1 MSKLSLLGGSPT
13 KTTDFPTWPVYDQRE
28 EEALRTVLESR
39 NWWREPGDRTLTF
52 EQEFA
57 TFQGAEHGIAVTNGT
72 HALEVVLAALGIG
85 TGDEVIVP
93 DSTFVATASCVLFA
107 GALPVLVDIDPQTYC
122 IDLALTEAA
131 ITPRTKAIIAVHM
144 GGHPADLDG
153 LVALCEKRG
162 ILLVEDCAHAHASE
176 WRGKRVGNFGIAGT
190 FSFQQSKLM
199 TAGEGGVIIC
209 NDNEF
214 ERKARSAHDC
224 GRLPGEWFYS
234 HFAYGSNYRLSEWQ
248 GAILSA
254 QLTRLD
260 EQTSRRHTNAGVLD
274 ELLAEI
280 DGITPQALSSH
291 CGRNS
296 HYAYIFHYDAGSFSG
311 VPLPRF
317 VEAMIAEG
325 IPNQA
330 AYPPIH
336 ALDMFQNEAYRQRL
350 SGDQAVEPHP
360 FLKAPYPQSER
371 AAWETYW
378 LPQTALLGSEEDMRE
393 VAAVVRKVQQHAR
406 DLL

>member
-1 MSKLSLLGGSPT
+1 MSQLALLGGSPT
-13 KTTDFPTWPVYDQRE
+13 KTTAFPSWPVYDERE
-28 EEALRTVLESR
+28 EKALRDVLESR
-39 NWWREPGDRTLTF
+39 KWWREPGDRTLTF
-52 EQEFA
+52 EREFA
-57 TFQGAEHGIAVTNGT
+57 AFQGASHGIAVTNGT

-107 GALPVLVDIDPQTYC
+107 GALPVLVDIDPQTC
-122 IDLALTEAA
+122 SIDVALAEAA
-131 ITPRTKAIIAVHM
+131 ITSRTKAIIAVHM
-144 GGHPADLDG
+144 GGHPADLD
-153 LVALCEKRG
+153 ALTSLCQKRG
-162 ILLVEDCAHAHASE
+162 IHLVEDCAHAHASE

-199 TAGEGGVIIC
+199 TAGEGGAIVC
-209 NDNEF
+209 NDGAF
-214 ERKARSAHDC
+214 ERNARSAHDC

-260 EQTSRRHTNAGVLD
+260 EQTSKRHENSCLLD
-274 ELLAEI
+274 KLLGEI
-280 DGITPQALSSH
+280 EGITPQALSEH
-291 CGRNS
+291 CGRNG
-296 HYAYIFHYDAGSFSG
+296 HYAYIFHHDAQAFGG
-311 VPLPRF
+311 VKTPRF
-317 VEAMIAEG
+317 VEAMVAEG

-350 SGDQAVEPHP
+350 SGAQSTEPHP
-360 FLKAPYPQSER
+360 FLKAPYPESER

-378 LPQTALLGSEEDMRE
+378 LPQTALLGTAEDMHE
-393 VAAVVRKVQQHAR
+393 VAAAVRKIQAHAK